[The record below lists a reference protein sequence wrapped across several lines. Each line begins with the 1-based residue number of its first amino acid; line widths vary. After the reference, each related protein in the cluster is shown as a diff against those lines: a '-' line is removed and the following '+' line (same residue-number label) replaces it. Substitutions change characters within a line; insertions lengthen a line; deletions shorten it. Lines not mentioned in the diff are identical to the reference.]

1 MSLTKRPSKRR
12 IGYARVSTRQQDLT
26 RQVQALKRER
36 CDAILSDT
44 ASGKSTAGRPNLAK
58 ALDALAPGDEL
69 VICRVESR
77 HAGCRS
83 SKP

>member
-26 RQVQALKRER
+26 RQAQALKRER

-44 ASGKSTAGRPNLAK
+44 AA
-58 ALDALAPGDEL
+58 APQGL
-69 VICRVESR
+69 
-77 HAGCRS
+77 
-83 SKP
+83 

>member
-1 MSLTKRPSKRR
+1 MLSSAGSTAFKAIHHPEHRPGAEMSLTKRPSKQR

-44 ASGKSTAGRPNLAK
+44 AA
-58 ALDALAPGDEL
+58 APQCL
-69 VICRVESR
+69 
-77 HAGCRS
+77 
-83 SKP
+83 